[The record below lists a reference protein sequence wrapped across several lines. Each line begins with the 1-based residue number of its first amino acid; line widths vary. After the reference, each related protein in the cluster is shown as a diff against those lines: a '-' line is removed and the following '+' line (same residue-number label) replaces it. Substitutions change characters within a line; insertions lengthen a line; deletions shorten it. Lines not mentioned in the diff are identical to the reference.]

1 MHYGVLVHEG
11 NEVTVEGEIMHEPNA
26 LSYPRPSLHC
36 LTNPPLQY
44 PVSRRINPEGERVCN
59 SRTGSVN
66 GKIQN
71 NVIYRTSLLLLAT
84 PDVRSLRYLRATPAA
99 RKTDGDVAT
108 SRGTLDGVLHSISDG
123 PSRFLSTVSIDQD
136 SWPALDNIP
145 QNSHNCIL
153 FHYTVVLTIVASI

>member
-1 MHYGVLVHEG
+1 MIRSGIHTSVDPMVLNQGLIKPLRGH
-11 NEVTVEGEIMHEPNA
+11 VT
-26 LSYPRPSLHC
+26 
-36 LTNPPLQY
+36 
-44 PVSRRINPEGERVCN
+44 
-59 SRTGSVN
+59 SVN
-66 GKIQN
+66 GKIKN

-145 QNSHNCIL
+145 QNSHNCIF
-153 FHYTVVLTIVASI
+153 FHYTVALTLVASI